1 MRISVMRTIGVLA
14 LAAMLFASVN
24 ALAQF
29 GGLLGTSRPT
39 PAISPPSTFS
49 NFAVGEAY
57 MNEGIASN
65 YATGSGYLND

>member
-1 MRISVMRTIGVLA
+1 MTKTSIGRILGVLA
-14 LAAMLFASVN
+14 LAAMLFASVS

-29 GGLLGTSRPT
+29 GGLLGTSRSSAP
-39 PAISPPSTFS
+39 PPSTFF
-49 NFAVGEAY
+49 NFAAGEAY

>member
-1 MRISVMRTIGVLA
+1 MRTIGVLA
-14 LAAMLFASVN
+14 LAAMLFASVS

-39 PAISPPSTFS
+39 PAISQPSAFS

-57 MNEGIASN
+57 MNKVMASI
-65 YATGSGYLND
+65 YAAGSGYFND

>member
-1 MRISVMRTIGVLA
+1 MIRLSLAALGLVLSLCGFLLIGV
-14 LAAMLFASVN
+14 
-24 ALAQF
+24 
-29 GGLLGTSRPT
+29 GGSGP
-39 PAISPPSTFS
+39 PPSTFT